1 MEDNAETGAAPT
13 SQDGRGDPRFKR
25 RIPCRVVRG
34 TSLHSGQVLDVS
46 KTGLFMR
53 TGATLRI
60 GEQIIFSL
68 NDENAEVEVPMQAK
82 VVWHR
87 PVPPLRRAV
96 AEGSVGLEIRYA
108 PNSYYDMLADA
119 ERRDPST

>member
-1 MEDNAETGAAPT
+1 M
-13 SQDGRGDPRFKR
+13 
-25 RIPCRVVRG
+25 
-34 TSLHSGQVLDVS
+34 HSGQVLDVS

-68 NDENAEVEVPMQAK
+68 SDENEEVEMPMQAK
-82 VVWHR
+82 VIWQR
-87 PVPPLRRAV
+87 QVPPLQRAV

-119 ERRDPST
+119 AHRDPSN